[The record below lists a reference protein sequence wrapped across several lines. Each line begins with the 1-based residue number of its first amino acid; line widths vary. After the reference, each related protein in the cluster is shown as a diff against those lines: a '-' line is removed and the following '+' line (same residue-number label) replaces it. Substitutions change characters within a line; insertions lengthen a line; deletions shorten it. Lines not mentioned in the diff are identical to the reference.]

1 MKRVNVIVPAA
12 GEGKRFGSSE
22 KKTFFSIK
30 GIPLIIH
37 TLRRLAADPLVD
49 SILPVVGQE
58 DIKRLNEMIGTY
70 GLEKVKKAISGGVE
84 RQDSV
89 YNGLRFFLENMDDPQ
104 ELIMIHDGAR
114 PLIPDGLIAHMVR
127 ELLNDPE
134 IDGIIPGIRLTDTIK
149 ETDDKGFIKRT
160 LDRESLIAVQTPQL
174 FKLGI
179 LEKAYRVAYEKGIYA
194 TDDSSLVEQIG
205 GRVKIIDGSVK
216 NLKITKKEDIGL
228 LYLYMEGEIYDQ
240 DWDWF

>member
-37 TLRRLAADPLVD
+37 TLRRLEADPLVD
-49 SILPVVGQE
+49 SILPVVRQE
-58 DIKRLNEMIGTY
+58 DIKRFNEMIRTY
-70 GLEKVKKAISGGVE
+70 GLKKVKRAISGGIE

-89 YNGLRFFLENMDDPQ
+89 YNGLKFFLENMDDP
-104 ELIMIHDGAR
+104 EKLIMIHDGAR
-114 PLIPDGLIAHMVR
+114 PLIPEGLIAHMVR

-149 ETDDKGFIKRT
+149 ETDNKGFVQRT

-174 FKLGI
+174 FRLGV
-179 LEKAYRVAYEKGIYA
+179 LERAYKRAYDQGIYA
-194 TDDSSLVEQIG
+194 TDDSCLVEQAG
-205 GRVKIIDGSVK
+205 GRVKVIEGSVR
-216 NLKITKKEDIGL
+216 NLKVTKREDINL
-228 LYLYMEGEIYDQ
+228 LNLYMEGEIYDQ